1 MLADKSDRLK
11 DLELGGQFYCS
22 IAFKAASD
30 LRNTL
35 HIDEQAF
42 RQIAP
47 GLWKDPRES
56 FIYRVLDEVQKA
68 GICIHEWVE
77 KLEDDKE
84 KSKSFDH
91 LDRLAKQWLSDEQ
104 SFRARKLAEVLVEVI
119 CFSATNEAEYYRDYL
134 RLGEL
139 QTVSRSLND
148 QNEFFGFRRRNS
160 EYHADWIERD
170 ILAAEKAGLDVSKRW
185 YLKEPLPFQSKWKT
199 RGVQF
204 SSFRQRYIR
213 SLGLGLPT
221 EVAALGKS
229 YVHAYGMSAEIHF
242 TPQEISSDFDPKDV
256 YLGID
261 RVGLLCFAIVIRC
274 QLLLDVI
281 PEGLNAELRKMHD
294 GNARPAD
301 ILNQL
306 KTEKAKVGDFVW
318 ANGDICEV
326 MEIKKSKYGYVSY
339 LLRYMNV
346 RPSQK

>member
-1 MLADKSDRLK
+1 
-11 DLELGGQFYCS
+11 
-22 IAFKAASD
+22 
-30 LRNTL
+30 
-35 HIDEQAF
+35 
-42 RQIAP
+42 
-47 GLWKDPRES
+47 
-56 FIYRVLDEVQKA
+56 
-68 GICIHEWVE
+68 
-77 KLEDDKE
+77 
-84 KSKSFDH
+84 
-91 LDRLAKQWLSDEQ
+91 
-104 SFRARKLAEVLVEVI
+104 
-119 CFSATNEAEYYRDYL
+119 
-134 RLGEL
+134 
-139 QTVSRSLND
+139 
-148 QNEFFGFRRRNS
+148 
-160 EYHADWIERD
+160 
-170 ILAAEKAGLDVSKRW
+170 
-185 YLKEPLPFQSKWKT
+185 
-199 RGVQF
+199 
-204 SSFRQRYIR
+204 
-213 SLGLGLPT
+213 
-221 EVAALGKS
+221 
-229 YVHAYGMSAEIHF
+229 MSAEIHF